1 MTNDNNI
8 RADPY
13 LILRYYINQQAI
25 KDLAN
30 MKSRDNAQF
39 LTAYLMNNYIDNE
52 YQMHRIIT
60 LALTRRFYK
69 LLLKIAIELDRME
82 EKVNNMRMTLDE
94 LFKDM
99 EQTAR
104 HVEQLAQDKEPTNE
118 ADKIEEALEED
129 ENESEDE
136 NEDEDEVTED
146 EPEEENKED

>member
-1 MTNDNNI
+1 MTDNNNI

-13 LILRYYINQQAI
+13 VILQYYINRQAI

-52 YQMHRIIT
+52 YQMQRIIA

-82 EKVNNMRMTLDE
+82 EKVNNMRMTLDD
-94 LFKDM
+94 LFNDM
-99 EQTAR
+99 EQAAADVKVLNALNST
-104 HVEQLAQDKEPTNE
+104 TNE
-118 ADKIEEALEED
+118 ADKIEAELDEQNEDADED
-129 ENESEDE
+129 EN
-136 NEDEDEVTED
+136 NEII
-146 EPEEENKED
+146 PEEKEEIKED